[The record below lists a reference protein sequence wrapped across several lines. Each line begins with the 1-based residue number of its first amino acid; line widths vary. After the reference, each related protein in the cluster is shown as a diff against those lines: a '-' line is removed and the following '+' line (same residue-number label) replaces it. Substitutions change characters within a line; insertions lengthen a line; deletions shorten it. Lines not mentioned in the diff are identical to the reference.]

1 MDWNKTAWLYSAE
14 GNNGKGTHCMLIRN
28 LCGSGSWASIPLK
41 SFSKECMLGALMRVS
56 AVITDE
62 NDTGT
67 FVDDAAALKAI
78 ITHYSIELNR
88 KLKEPR
94 TLLFDGF
101 MVQCVNEL
109 PKLRDKSESMYRR
122 LLVIPFDKR
131 FEG

>member
-1 MDWNKTAWLYSAE
+1 
-14 GNNGKGTHCMLIRN
+14 
-28 LCGSGSWASIPLK
+28 
-41 SFSKECMLGALMRVS
+41 MLGALMRVS